1 METFDDSR
9 SGTTRRRILAGAAAA
24 AAFVSL
30 DPRPVL
36 AQGAPR
42 RGGSLL
48 FALDGEPGTYDC
60 HASLTFA
67 VIQALA
73 PHYSTLLTYDLA
85 DGGKIVGDLA
95 ARWERSADGLAYT
108 FDLNPNVLFHDGA
121 ALTSADIKATY
132 DRLRDPPA
140 GVVSL
145 RRDLF
150 GDIAAI
156 ETPSPERVVFRLKA
170 ANPLMM
176 EIFASPWNCVYSAA
190 QLARDPT
197 SPARTVNGTGPFRFV
212 EHVRGSSWRGER
224 FERYFR
230 PNRPYLD
237 GFQAIFFSNS
247 TAVAT
252 ALQGGQVHAF
262 FRSFSPAESARL
274 VEAVGPR
281 IQTLETNF
289 NNMAMAIFNA
299 SKPPFDDP
307 RVRKALSLAIDRR
320 AYAASLTRSSNL
332 QSFGGLTRPGSA
344 FAATDDELATYPG
357 FGRDIEA
364 SRAQARQLLRE
375 ANVQNLQVV
384 FLNRTGGG
392 PFQTAGIML
401 ADSWRQ
407 VGVTVENRQ
416 VETSV
421 WTNQVNAGQF
431 DVAYNA
437 VTETVDEPTFFL
449 ANYISTDRNRLNFSR
464 ITDRELDRLFDAQRL
479 ESDAG
484 RRRALIRQFEA
495 RALDSAHAVP
505 LLWVK
510 RYIAMSRAVRG
521 WQMSSSAFLG
531 QSLAEVWLES
541 PG

>member
-1 METFDDSR
+1 VNELGDHP
-9 SGTTRRRILAGAAAA
+9 TRRAVLAAGALA
-24 AAFVSL
+24 SL
-30 DPRPVL
+30 APRSLL

-42 RGGSLL
+42 RGGTLL

-73 PHYSTLLTYDLA
+73 PHYSTLLTYDLG

-95 ARWERSADGLAYT
+95 ARWETSGDGLGYT
-108 FDLNPNVLFHDGA
+108 FDLHPNVAFHDGTA
-121 ALTSADIKATY
+121 FTSADIKATY
-132 DRLRDPPA
+132 DRLRDPPP

-150 GDIAAI
+150 EDIAAI
-156 ETPSPERVVFRLKA
+156 DTPTPQRVVFRLKT
-170 ANPLMM
+170 ANPLMIH
-176 EIFASPWNCVYSAA
+176 IFASPWNTVYSAA
-190 QLARDPT
+190 QLARDPA
-197 SPARTVNGTGPFRFV
+197 SPARMVNGTGPFRFV

-224 FERYFR
+224 FDRYFR
-230 PNRPYLD
+230 AGRPHLD

-247 TAVAT
+247 TAIAT

-274 VEAVGPR
+274 VDALGSR
-281 IQTLETNF
+281 IHALETNF

-299 SKPPFDDP
+299 SKPPFDDA

-320 AYAASLTRSSNL
+320 TFAANLTRSSNL
-332 QSFGGLTRPGSA
+332 QVFGGLTRPGSE
-344 FAATDDELATYPG
+344 FAATDDELAAYPG
-357 FGRDIEA
+357 YGRDIEA
-364 SRAQARQLLRE
+364 SRAEARRLLRE
-375 ANVQNLQVV
+375 ANVQNLQVS

-392 PFQTAGIML
+392 PFQTAAIML

-407 VGVTVENRQ
+407 IGVTVENRP

-437 VTETVDEPTFFL
+437 VTETVDDPTFFL
-449 ANYISTDRNRLNFSR
+449 ANYISTDRNRLNFAR
-464 ITDRELDRLFDAQRL
+464 MTDRELDRLFDAQRF
-479 ESDAG
+479 ETDPA

-510 RYIAMSRAVRG
+510 RYVAMNRAVQG
-521 WQMSSSAFLG
+521 WRMSSSAFLG
-531 QSLAEVWLES
+531 QSLADVWLA
-541 PG
+541 PT